1 MSDMNIHMYGS
12 INVWQ
17 TYTMYVS
24 VDVTDI
30 HICMPVLTY
39 DIHTL
44 MYASVSYM
52 YGSIN
57 V

>member
-1 MSDMNIHMYGS
+1 MSDMHIHMYGS

-17 TYTMYVS
+17 AYTMYAS

-30 HICMPVLTY
+30 HTCILVLIY

-44 MYASVSYM
+44 IYASVSYM
-52 YGSIN
+52 YDSII

>member
-1 MSDMNIHMYGS
+1 MSDMHIHMHGS

-17 TYTMYVS
+17 TYTMYAS

-30 HICMPVLTY
+30 HICILVLIY

-44 MYASVSYM
+44 MYASVSHM
-52 YGSIN
+52 YDSIN

>member
-1 MSDMNIHMYGS
+1 MSDMHIHMYDS
-12 INVWQ
+12 INLWQ
-17 TYTMYVS
+17 TYNMYVS

-30 HICMPVLTY
+30 HICILVLIY
-39 DIHTL
+39 DIHAL

>member
-1 MSDMNIHMYGS
+1 MTDIHIHMYGS

-30 HICMPVLTY
+30 HICMPVLIY